1 MWTTPNDPPGFG
13 AVAAAELARR
23 ARAVSD
29 PRRVQILGRLVG
41 SPATVGELAAVL
53 GLRPSQ
59 ASLQLAV
66 LRRVGLVRIEPRG
79 RHRIYSVDGDA
90 IQRLLGELASAPGD
104 RFRRS
109 KGPTERPMPGSPL
122 QIARTCYDHLAGARA
137 VELAAGMERLR
148 WMVRSASGFVVTRR
162 GEVELLR
169 RGVSVPLCR
178 EARRK
183 FAPGCLDSSERR
195 WHIGGSIGHELL
207 RSLEQGGFVRRGP
220 GREVRLRRPI
230 LDWLASASTS

>member
-1 MWTTPNDPPGFG
+1 MWTTPNDPPGLG
-13 AVAAAELARR
+13 AVEAADLARR

-53 GLRPSQ
+53 GLRPAQ
-59 ASLQLAV
+59 TSLQLAV
-66 LRRVGLVRIEPRG
+66 LREVGFVRLEPRG

-90 IQRLLGELASAPGD
+90 IQRLFEELGSAPEN
-104 RFRRS
+104 RFRRPKRPS
-109 KGPTERPMPGSPL
+109 GGPVPGSPL

-137 VELAAGMERLR
+137 VELATEMERLR
-148 WMVRSASGFVVTRR
+148 WLVRSASGFVVTRR

-207 RSLEQGGFVRRGP
+207 RGLERGGFARRGP
-220 GREVRLRRPI
+220 GRVVRLGRPI
-230 LDWLASASTS
+230 LEWLAPGPA